1 MNVPCTCQCCH
12 TRYLAKA
19 TSSQIR
25 FFSFSYLPKQFITFF
40 LQRVLYPFLFLFCKK
55 NCNLTTVIIY
65 FFCKEQSVLKLIQ
78 IYPYIL
84 SVAAKNIIYGHV
96 IKHVKLGCTLGLMH
110 ICTYYGNT
118 GCPIFKRRVQNWKDF
133 CLKFN
138 KPK

>member
-1 MNVPCTCQCCH
+1 MSLVRASVAILDTQLRLLQARLDSSAFLTCQNN
-12 TRYLAKA
+12 L
-19 TSSQIR
+19 S
-25 FFSFSYLPKQFITFF
+25 LFF